1 MKQFWFNY
9 LIFSFF
15 ASLFGSDFHEEFLKD
30 VSFNIHQADV
40 CEFIESF
47 QDLSYVESSGDD
59 RDIRP
64 IYVAA
69 QGDFERTLAFY
80 LGEGRISHLIGV
92 IHTPTPATP
101 LCTEGEVSTDL
112 VNESMEDD
120 LRRLYT
126 VMKRPEIIRDYMEK
140 GGILIAA
147 YPENGLLE
155 RTEEQRAIFQN
166 VKELY
171 SENLID
177 RPLSCAVLDKK
188 MIGATYFFQTE
199 EDEWMMFAIM
209 APQANAPE
217 DDRVWGMWFG
227 LLGDP
232 IINKRATFVL
242 DFLESLN

>member
-1 MKQFWFNY
+1 MKLFWY
-9 LIFSFF
+9 KCLIFSFCV
-15 ASLFGSDFHEEFLKD
+15 SLFGSDFHEEFLRD
-30 VSFNIHQADV
+30 VSFHAHQADLR
-40 CEFIESF
+40 EFIESF
-47 QDLSYVESSGDD
+47 QSLSYVESSGDD

-80 LGEGRISHLIGV
+80 LSEGRISHLIGV

-112 VNESMEDD
+112 VSGSMEDD
-120 LRRLYT
+120 PRRLYT

-166 VKELY
+166 VKNLY

-177 RPLSCAVLDKK
+177 RPLNCAVLAKR

-199 EDEWMMFAIM
+199 EGEWMMFAIM

-227 LLGDP
+227 LLSKP
-232 IINKRATFVL
+232 IIDSRATFIL